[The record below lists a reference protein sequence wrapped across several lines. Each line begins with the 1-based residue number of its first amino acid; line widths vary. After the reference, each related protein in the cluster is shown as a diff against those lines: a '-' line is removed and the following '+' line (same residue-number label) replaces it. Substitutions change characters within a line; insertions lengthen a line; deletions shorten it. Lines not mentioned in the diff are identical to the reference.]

1 MELLNLENI
10 NKSMQEGDFTMDSHE
25 FLKTVINK
33 VRKENGEEGLRHNQF
48 IKQIEDEFSKQI
60 IVGAGPSIYQKMVD
74 RKGSNARS
82 EILVYELNYKQMV
95 IMGMRSSKVVREI
108 VYDLLVELKNKHD
121 TAVRALLNLQ
131 ESTLKSNKFLSSVK
145 SDDAELRDI
154 LVVSAFKFATETGN
168 WKMAL
173 ETMNRNPHLTK
184 HLLELTGYSPKQ

>member
-1 MELLNLENI
+1 MQLLNLDNI

-25 FLKTVINK
+25 FLNTVINK

-60 IVGAGPSIYQKMVD
+60 SVGAGPLGYQKMVAQEN
-74 RKGSNARS
+74 GNGRS
-82 EILVYELNYKQMV
+82 EFLVYELNYKQMV

-121 TAVRALLNLQ
+121 AAIRELLNLQ
-131 ESTLKSNKFLSSVK
+131 ESTLKSNRFLNAAK
-145 SDDAELRDI
+145 SDESELRDI

-173 ETMNRNPHLTK
+173 ETMNKNPHLTK
-184 HLLELTGYSPKQ
+184 HLLELTGYSPD